1 MNHFFSR
8 SPCAEH
14 TVYTLLPYTDRR
26 RGSKFLFGK
35 VFVFMSIIM
44 ALAGSALTVGSFW
57 TLVTNVS
64 GACSSV
70 IGLVSSIGSV
80 VCSVV
85 AAKGWHGMFV
95 KKG

>member
-1 MNHFFSR
+1 MLNTQFTPFSLILIGEEDQNFCLER
-8 SPCAEH
+8 C
-14 TVYTLLPYTDRR
+14 LC
-26 RGSKFLFGK
+26 
-35 VFVFMSIIM
+35 FMSIIM

-57 TLVTNVS
+57 TLITNVS

-70 IGLVSSIGSV
+70 LGLVSSIGFV

>member
-1 MNHFFSR
+1 
-8 SPCAEH
+8 
-14 TVYTLLPYTDRR
+14 
-26 RGSKFLFGK
+26 
-35 VFVFMSIIM
+35 MSIIM

-57 TLVTNVS
+57 TLITNVS
-64 GACSSV
+64 GACSGALS
-70 IGLVSSIGSV
+70 LLTSIGFV